1 MKDKIEVGEYI
12 RTKNGIIAK
21 VINTKYYIEL
31 YIECEGGELIKKG
44 NIKKHSFNIIDLL
57 EVEDI
62 VKMKDNDIGYLEII
76 YINDEKM
83 LEAVREDSE
92 DNNIKIVSII
102 TKEQFESMEYEV

>member
-1 MKDKIEVGEYI
+1 
-12 RTKNGIIAK
+12 
-21 VINTKYYIEL
+21 
-31 YIECEGGELIKKG
+31 
-44 NIKKHSFNIIDLL
+44 
-57 EVEDI
+57 
-62 VKMKDNDIGYLEII
+62 MKDNDIGYLEII